1 MLFNSFQFLIFFPA
15 VTLIYFIIPKK
26 LRYIWLLAASY
37 FFYMCWNVKYII
49 LIAASTG
56 ITWFC
61 GLMLGR
67 CGKPGGK
74 KLIVAGGVLSN
85 LFILFFFKYFDFFLD
100 NINRLLKVF
109 HLTMLDNP
117 FSFLL
122 PVGISFYIFQA
133 LGYLIDVYRGDT
145 EPERNLLR
153 YALFV
158 SFFPQLVAGPVER
171 SGRLLK
177 QLRDVDKMKLWN
189 YDRIA
194 SGFVMMAWGL
204 FQKMVIA
211 DRLAIFVDAVF
222 SNVHACG
229 TVETVLGAIAFSFQI
244 YCDFAGYSAVA
255 IGAARVMGFEL
266 MENFNTPYFAVSIAD
281 FWHRWHISLS
291 TWFRDYVYIPLGGNR
306 RGKGKKYRNLLI
318 TFLASGL
325 WHGASWTYV
334 VWGGL
339 HGLYQIIG
347 EALKPVKAKVMEK
360 CGVRTGAESFR
371 LGQIMITFCL
381 TAFAWIF
388 FRAETL
394 SGAFYYLQRM
404 FTRWNPWVL
413 FDQSLYTWGLDMVEF
428 HILMAALAVLLLAD
442 LVRYRKQMDIG
453 CFLQKQ
459 NLWFSWAVVILLV
472 IGILVYGEYGIH
484 FDSKQFIYFAF

>member
-26 LRYIWLLAASY
+26 LRYIWLLIASY
-37 FFYMCWNVKYII
+37 FFYMCWNVKYIV

-177 QLRDVDKMKLWN
+177 QLRDVDKIKLWN

-194 SGFVMMAWGL
+194 SGFVMMVWGL

-229 TVETVLGAIAFSFQI
+229 TVETVLGAVAFSFQI

-306 RGKGKKYRNLLI
+306 RGKGKKYRNLLV

-347 EALKPVKAKVMEK
+347 EVLKPVKTKVMEK
-360 CGVRTGAESFR
+360 CGVRTEAESFR
-371 LGQIMITFCL
+371 LGQIILTFCL

-413 FDQSLYTWGLDMVEF
+413 FDRSLYTWGLDMVEF
-428 HILMAALAVLLLAD
+428 HILMAALAVLLLVD

-472 IGILVYGEYGIH
+472 ISILVYGEYGIN